1 MPIPSNISDA
11 PPLLESLF
19 QQYRILALIPTY
31 NNAPYLESLL
41 KDTLYYTRQILVV
54 NDGSTDSTAE
64 ILAGFPQIRVL
75 DLGENQGKGMALRK
89 GFQEAWSLGYERVI
103 TMDSDGQHLPSD
115 LIVFLDALKTNPH
128 ALFMGSRNLHQE
140 YVPSRS
146 QWGNRF
152 SNFWF
157 YVNTGY
163 RLPDT
168 QTGYR
173 LYPLAPL
180 VNKKFRGRRF
190 EFEVEVL
197 VRAAWAGVP
206 ILALPIK
213 VHYPPAQER
222 ISHFRPWQDFG
233 RISLWN
239 TVMVLV
245 SLFWVHPRRWW
256 LSLWRPGGWKR
267 FRDQLLVQPQESN
280 LRKSLSLGFGVF
292 MGIVPIWGFQM
303 AVGIPLAIGLRLN
316 KALFLLAINI
326 SIFPPIFWFASLWL
340 GRRLLRLPP
349 WSISWRDLQLE
360 QVKQEG
366 LAFLLGGAVLALV
379 SGLLVFLLSYGL
391 LQIYRPW
398 GGRRGDS
405 QKNQPSPSNGHR
417 VPESG
422 ESAQTPRH

>member
-1 MPIPSNISDA
+1 MNRPLSFYSDRSSQL
-11 PPLLESLF
+11 PEGVPEPLWESRFLETRTLV
-19 QQYRILALIPTY
+19 LIPTY
-31 NNAPYLESLL
+31 NNAPFLGPLL
-41 KDTLYYTRQILVV
+41 QDTLRYTHQILVV
-54 NDGSTDSTAE
+54 NDGSRDETAS
-64 ILAGFPQIRVL
+64 ILERFPEIRVL
-75 DLGENQGKGMALRK
+75 DLGENRGKGIALRR

-103 TMDSDGQHLPSD
+103 TMDSDGQHLPAD
-115 LIVFLDALKTNPH
+115 LYVFLDALEDNPE
-128 ALFMGSRNLHQE
+128 ALMLGSRNLHQE
-140 YVPSRS
+140 HVPSRS

-180 VNKKFRGRRF
+180 VGRRFLGQRF

-206 ILALPIK
+206 LIPVPIR
-213 VHYPPAQER
+213 VHYPPAGER
-222 ISHFRPWQDFG
+222 ISHFRPWKDFG

-245 SLFWVHPRRWW
+245 ALFWIHPVRWW
-256 LSLWRPGGWKR
+256 LSLRRPGGWKKW
-267 FRDQLLVQPQESN
+267 RDRLFVHPEESN
-280 LRKSLSLGFGVF
+280 LRKASSLGFGVF

-303 AVGIPLAIGLRLN
+303 AVGIPLALWFRLN

-326 SIFPPIFWFASLWL
+326 SLFPPLFWFASLWL
-340 GRRLLRLPP
+340 GRALLGLPL
-349 WSISWRDLQLE
+349 WSMDWRNLSLE

-366 LAFLLGGAVLALV
+366 LAFLLGGTVLAV
-379 SGLLVFLLSYGL
+379 ASGALAFLISWGILHH
-391 LQIYRPW
+391 YRP
-398 GGRRGDS
+398 GGRKR
-405 QKNQPSPSNGHR
+405 KP
-417 VPESG
+417 
-422 ESAQTPRH
+422 